1 MEAPGIANGI
11 IIVINSKYCFLFQQG
26 PSCLDL
32 CSTRL
37 FPSPTT
43 LFYFSCCGSCG
54 TWGVP
59 SNSDS
64 DLGVQKIRK
73 GDSFPVCSVL
83 QSPFGMQAEYAHPLE
98 TLILGAGFFIG
109 IVVFC
114 NHVVLLWAWVI
125 CRLMETID
133 VHR

>member
-1 MEAPGIANGI
+1 MCVMALAQSQHSLCPQRCSVCPVVVLWSNGKGR
-11 IIVINSKYCFLFQQG
+11 VLQNG
-26 PSCLDL
+26 
-32 CSTRL
+32 
-37 FPSPTT
+37 
-43 LFYFSCCGSCG
+43 G
-54 TWGVP
+54 
-59 SNSDS
+59 S
-64 DLGVQKIRK
+64 DLGARK
-73 GDSFPVCSVL
+73 TESGDCSLSVISF

-98 TLILGAGFFIG
+98 TLILGTGFFIG